1 MTTLATAS
9 DIAGSTRVPA
19 GFTGTVGYKPPYGRI
34 PGQPPL
40 SADWYRSDGP
50 MARTVADTALLAG
63 VMSGR
68 HPVDH
73 QSWGAHGEPVMMANN
88 AAATLSRVRV
98 GLSVRLGDY
107 PVEPDVE
114 AATLDVAARLEQA
127 GATIVPI
134 DLPWTTDRVIRTI
147 FAHFGHILGP
157 ALERE
162 SGGVERL
169 APYTQ
174 RFIADARRARQRDS
188 LVDSLAMDATMQ
200 AELAAAM
207 ADVDVLICPTNA
219 VAALS
224 ADGDYLDGLVV
235 GDTQLSHYW
244 ESHLTSPFNVANRCP
259 VLALPSGLASNGV
272 PTSIQVVG
280 QPLDEQT
287 VFNVAAAVEQLA
299 PSRPWPLAPR
309 SA

>member
-1 MTTLATAS
+1 
-9 DIAGSTRVPA
+9 
-19 GFTGTVGYKPPYGRI
+19 
-34 PGQPPL
+34 
-40 SADWYRSDGP
+40 
-50 MARTVADTALLAG
+50 
-63 VMSGR
+63 
-68 HPVDH
+68 
-73 QSWGAHGEPVMMANN
+73 MMANN

-114 AATLDVAARLEQA
+114 AATLDVAARLEHA

-134 DLPWTTDRVIRTI
+134 DLPWTTDHVIRTI

-188 LVDSLAMDATMQ
+188 LVDSLAMDAAMQ

-219 VAALS
+219 VTALS

-235 GDTQLSHYW
+235 GDRQLSHYW

-280 QPLDEQT
+280 QPLDERT